1 VTKHSKQKVFE
12 IRLSGQVGNENPAF
26 LQTIPGGD
34 MTKDELVAKMAEAS
48 GVKKVDVQKALDAM
62 IHTIIETIKGGDK
75 VNITG
80 LGIFKVKDK
89 KARLA
94 RNPKTGESI
103 QVPAKKAPKFI
114 PSKNLKES
122 VK

>member
-1 VTKHSKQKVFE
+1 
-12 IRLSGQVGNENPAF
+12 
-26 LQTIPGGD
+26 
-34 MTKDELVAKMAEAS
+34 MTKDELVAKIVEIT
-48 GVKKVDVQKALDAM
+48 GLKKADTQKALDAL
-62 IHTIIETIKGGDK
+62 ITTIIETIKTGDK

-80 LGIFKVKDK
+80 LGIFKLKDK

-103 QVPAKKAPKFI
+103 QVPAKRAPKFL
-114 PSKNLKES
+114 PSKNFKEV

>member
-1 VTKHSKQKVFE
+1 
-12 IRLSGQVGNENPAF
+12 
-26 LQTIPGGD
+26 
-34 MTKDELVAKMAEAS
+34 MTKDELVAKVAES
-48 GVKKVDVQKALDAM
+48 TGIKKIDIQKALETT
-62 IHTIIETIKGGDK
+62 IQTIIETIKTGDK

-94 RNPKTGESI
+94 RNPKTGESV
-103 QVPAKKAPKFI
+103 QVPAKKAPKFL
-114 PSKNLKES
+114 PSKNFKEA

>member
-1 VTKHSKQKVFE
+1 
-12 IRLSGQVGNENPAF
+12 
-26 LQTIPGGD
+26 
-34 MTKDELVAKMAEAS
+34 MTKDELVAKVAEAT
-48 GVKKVDVQKALDAM
+48 GIKKVDLQKALDVM
-62 IHTIIETIKGGDK
+62 IHTIIETIKTGDK

-80 LGIFKVKDK
+80 LGIFKIKDK

-103 QVPAKKAPKFI
+103 QVAAKRAPKFLA
-114 PSKNLKES
+114 SKNLKEA

>member
-1 VTKHSKQKVFE
+1 
-12 IRLSGQVGNENPAF
+12 
-26 LQTIPGGD
+26 
-34 MTKDELVAKMAEAS
+34 MTKDELVAKMADAS

-62 IHTIIETIKGGDK
+62 IQTIIDTIKTGDK

-103 QVPAKKAPKFI
+103 QVPAKKAPKFV
-114 PSKNLKES
+114 PSKNLKEA
-122 VK
+122 VR

>member
-1 VTKHSKQKVFE
+1 
-12 IRLSGQVGNENPAF
+12 
-26 LQTIPGGD
+26 
-34 MTKDELVAKMAEAS
+34 MTKDELVAKIVEIT
-48 GVKKVDVQKALDAM
+48 GLKKADTQKALDAL
-62 IHTIIETIKGGDK
+62 ITTIIETIKTGDK

-80 LGIFKVKDK
+80 LGIFKLKDK

-103 QVPAKKAPKFI
+103 QVPPKRAPKFL
-114 PSKNLKES
+114 PSKNFKEV

>member
-1 VTKHSKQKVFE
+1 
-12 IRLSGQVGNENPAF
+12 
-26 LQTIPGGD
+26 
-34 MTKDELVAKMAEAS
+34 MTKDELVAKVAEAT
-48 GVKKVDVQKALDAM
+48 GIKKIDLQKALDVM
-62 IHTIIETIKGGDK
+62 INTIIETIKTGDK

-80 LGIFKVKDK
+80 LGIFKIKDK

-103 QVPAKKAPKFI
+103 QVPAKKAPKFL
-114 PSKNLKES
+114 PSKNFKEA

>member
-1 VTKHSKQKVFE
+1 MVLELLGIIVPKFSVLMLNL
-12 IRLSGQVGNENPAF
+12 IRSLSG
-26 LQTIPGGD
+26 GD
-34 MTKDELVAKMAEAS
+34 YMTKDELVAKIAES
-48 GVKKVDVQKALDAM
+48 NGFKKVDIQKALDVM
-62 IHTIIETIKGGDK
+62 ISTIIETVKTGDK

-89 KARLA
+89 KARMA

-103 QVPAKKAPKFI
+103 QVPAKKAPKFL
-114 PSKNLKES
+114 PSKHFKEA

>member
-1 VTKHSKQKVFE
+1 
-12 IRLSGQVGNENPAF
+12 
-26 LQTIPGGD
+26 
-34 MTKDELVAKMAEAS
+34 MTKDELVAKVAETT
-48 GVKKVDVQKALDAM
+48 GIKKVDIQKALESV
-62 IHTIIETIKGGDK
+62 IHTIIETIKTGDK

-80 LGIFKVKDK
+80 LGIFKLKDK

-103 QVPAKKAPKFI
+103 QVPAKKAPKFL
-114 PSKNLKES
+114 PSKNFKEA

>member
-1 VTKHSKQKVFE
+1 
-12 IRLSGQVGNENPAF
+12 
-26 LQTIPGGD
+26 

-48 GVKKVDVQKALDAM
+48 GVKKVDVQKALDSM
-62 IHTIIETIKGGDK
+62 IQTIIDTIKGGDK

-103 QVPAKKAPKFI
+103 QVPAKRAPKFI
-114 PSKNLKES
+114 PSKNLKEA

>member
-1 VTKHSKQKVFE
+1 
-12 IRLSGQVGNENPAF
+12 
-26 LQTIPGGD
+26 
-34 MTKDELVAKMAEAS
+34 MTKDELVAKVAES
-48 GVKKVDVQKALDAM
+48 TGIKKVDLQKALDVM
-62 IHTIIETIKGGDK
+62 INTIIETIKTGDK

-80 LGIFKVKDK
+80 LGIFKIKDK

-103 QVPAKKAPKFI
+103 QVPAKKAPKFL
-114 PSKNLKES
+114 PSKNFKEA

>member
-1 VTKHSKQKVFE
+1 
-12 IRLSGQVGNENPAF
+12 
-26 LQTIPGGD
+26 
-34 MTKDELVAKMAEAS
+34 MTKDELVAKVSEKT
-48 GVKKVDVQKALDAM
+48 GIKKVDIHKTLDTV
-62 IHTIIETIKGGDK
+62 INTIIETIKAGDK

-80 LGIFKVKDK
+80 LGIFKLKDK

-103 QVPAKKAPKFI
+103 QVPAKKAPKFL
-114 PSKNLKES
+114 PSKNFKEA

>member
-1 VTKHSKQKVFE
+1 
-12 IRLSGQVGNENPAF
+12 
-26 LQTIPGGD
+26 
-34 MTKDELVAKMAEAS
+34 MTKDELVAKVSETT
-48 GVKKVDVQKALDAM
+48 GIKKVDIHKTLDSI
-62 IHTIIETIKGGDK
+62 IHTIIETIKAGEK

-80 LGIFKVKDK
+80 LGIFKLRDK

-103 QVPAKKAPKFI
+103 QVPAKKTPKFI
-114 PSKNLKES
+114 PSKNLKEA

>member
-1 VTKHSKQKVFE
+1 
-12 IRLSGQVGNENPAF
+12 
-26 LQTIPGGD
+26 
-34 MTKDELVAKMAEAS
+34 MTKDELVAKIVEIT
-48 GVKKVDVQKALDAM
+48 GIKKADTQKALDAL
-62 IHTIIETIKGGDK
+62 ITTIIETIKTGDK

-80 LGIFKVKDK
+80 LGIFKLKDK

-103 QVPAKKAPKFI
+103 QVPAKRAPKFL
-114 PSKNLKES
+114 PSKNFKEV

>member
-1 VTKHSKQKVFE
+1 
-12 IRLSGQVGNENPAF
+12 
-26 LQTIPGGD
+26 
-34 MTKDELVAKMAEAS
+34 MTKDELVAKIVEIS
-48 GVKKVDVQKALDAM
+48 GIKKADTQKALDAL
-62 IHTIIETIKGGDK
+62 IHTIIETIKTGDK

-80 LGIFKVKDK
+80 LGIFKLKDK

-103 QVPAKKAPKFI
+103 QVPAKKAPKFL
-114 PSKNLKES
+114 PAKNFKEA

>member
-1 VTKHSKQKVFE
+1 
-12 IRLSGQVGNENPAF
+12 
-26 LQTIPGGD
+26 
-34 MTKDELVAKMAEAS
+34 MTKDELVAKVSES
-48 GVKKVDVQKALDAM
+48 TGIKKVDVQKALDAI
-62 IHTIIETIKGGDK
+62 IHNIIENIKTGQK

-80 LGIFKVKDK
+80 LGIFKLKDK

-103 QVPAKKAPKFI
+103 QVPAKRAPKFL
-114 PSKNLKES
+114 PSKNFKEA

>member
-1 VTKHSKQKVFE
+1 
-12 IRLSGQVGNENPAF
+12 
-26 LQTIPGGD
+26 
-34 MTKDELVAKMAEAS
+34 MTKDEMVAKVAETT
-48 GVKKVDVQKALDAM
+48 GIKKVDVQKTLEAM
-62 IHTIIETIKGGDK
+62 INTIIETIKGGGK

-80 LGIFKVKDK
+80 LGIFKLKDK

-103 QVPAKKAPKFI
+103 QVPAKKAPKFL
-114 PSKNLKES
+114 PSKNFKEA

>member
-1 VTKHSKQKVFE
+1 
-12 IRLSGQVGNENPAF
+12 
-26 LQTIPGGD
+26 
-34 MTKDELVAKMAEAS
+34 MTKDELVAKVAESA
-48 GVKKVDVQKALDAM
+48 GIKKAEMQKALEAM
-62 IHTIIETIKGGDK
+62 IHTIIETIKSGSK

-80 LGIFKVKDK
+80 LGIFKLKDK

-103 QVPAKKAPKFI
+103 QVPAKRAPKFL
-114 PSKNLKES
+114 PSKNFKEA